1 MLTYSEAFH
10 SRRRQAEV
18 HLLKSRPRTIPLL
31 TLFLLLFPRSE
42 LLNILS
48 KQPKKEQTKNLLYPS
63 NPPTYPI
70 MTTPTT
76 KPPALLGVLQN
87 PDLTQ
92 TPFERCQAVHTSL
105 TTDPT
110 YTGFDKLCLQHCR
123 LLSATSTTQSTTY
136 SLTVTPPLCN
146 KAGNLHGGA
155 AATIL
160 DNLTSTALL
169 TIARPGFSRCGS
181 CEPDADN
188 DVSEAGAAGGISG
201 GERGGECWEE
211 SGACEGG
218 DCDDGWEGLCGLY
231 A

>member
-1 MLTYSEAFH
+1 
-10 SRRRQAEV
+10 
-18 HLLKSRPRTIPLL
+18 
-31 TLFLLLFPRSE
+31 
-42 LLNILS
+42 
-48 KQPKKEQTKNLLYPS
+48 
-63 NPPTYPI
+63 

-169 TIARPGFSRCGS
+169 TIARPGFLDAGHVSRTLTTTYLRPVPPGEYRVES
-181 CEPDADN
+181 EV
-188 DVSEAGAAGGISG
+188 VSAGKTLAHVRGAIVTLDGKVCVTCTHDKYVFTREAK
-201 GERGGECWEE
+201 
-211 SGACEGG
+211 
-218 DCDDGWEGLCGLY
+218 L
-231 A
+231 